1 MKKILALVLTA
12 MMLLVCC
19 SALAEAPEGYPAVK
33 EGIDF
38 GGKSVWIADY
48 WTGSKDRVAD
58 PSEEQQAQYDYRDWI
73 NKTYNVDVYQL
84 QDGDWGTCA
93 EQMINFTQ
101 TPDDTLRIYI
111 IEPGKVGSLVA
122 NGIAAPISDKYVDL
136 NSDKWNEA
144 EKNFMT
150 VGGKLYGLY
159 AGNSEPRGCLYF
171 NKRVLTEA
179 GIEWNTIYDLQKEGK
194 WTWAAFE
201 EMLAKITKDT
211 DNDGVNDIYGLIG
224 SGDDMYVCATFANGG
239 CFFDFDENGKIYPA
253 MNSDATIN
261 ALTWGK
267 SIQEKYW
274 APTPEGANWDWYKAA
289 WKQGYCGF
297 YMYQTYGGFNDNSEM
312 ADMEDEWGCV
322 AFPVPNEGD
331 TYVTVVSDNITMI
344 PACYDEETVA
354 KLTFIY
360 DLWSNPTPGY
370 DDEDSWIGNKYN
382 YTDDRAVDETY
393 AMLREP
399 EHCRINNVTY
409 LGTQNDVLGSS
420 LLWALGGS
428 TPAELIEA
436 GMPAWQALCDTFN
449 GVPAPAAQ

>member
-1 MKKILALVLTA
+1 MKKIMALVLAA
-12 MMLLVCC
+12 MMLLACC
-19 SALAEAPEGYPAVK
+19 SALAETPEGYPAVV

-38 GGKSVWIADY
+38 GGASVWIADY
-48 WTGSKDRVAD
+48 WTGSRDRVAE
-58 PSEEQQAQYDYRDWI
+58 PTEEQQAQYDYRDWI

-122 NGIAAPISDKYVDL
+122 NGIAAPINDKYIDL

-144 EKNFMT
+144 EKQFMT

-171 NKRVLTEA
+171 NKRVLEEA
-179 GIEWNTIYDLQKEGK
+179 GIDWNTIYDAQKDGK
-194 WTWAAFE
+194 WTWAMFE
-201 EMLAKITKDT
+201 DMLKTITRDT

-253 MNSDATIN
+253 MNSDATIS

-267 SIQEKYW
+267 DIQAKYW
-274 APTPEGANWDWYKAA
+274 APTPEGANWDWYKDA

-312 ADMEDEWGCV
+312 ADMEDQWGCV

-331 TYVTVVSDNITMI
+331 TYITVVSDNITLI
-344 PACYDEETVA
+344 PSCYDEDTVA

-382 YTDDRAVDETY
+382 YTDERAVDETY

-399 EHCRINNVTY
+399 DHCRVNNVTY
-409 LGTQNDVLGSS
+409 LGTQNDVLGNS

-449 GVPAPAAQ
+449 GK